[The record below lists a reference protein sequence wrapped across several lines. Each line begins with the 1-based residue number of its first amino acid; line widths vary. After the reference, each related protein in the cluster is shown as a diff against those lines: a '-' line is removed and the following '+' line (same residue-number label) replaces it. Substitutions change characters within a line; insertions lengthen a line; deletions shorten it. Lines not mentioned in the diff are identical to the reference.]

1 MNLQLLKKI
10 RYFRI
15 KLIIIISSSHDL
27 ESSINARVNFFF
39 KENFFLIHLK
49 YQPFAFNF
57 LKFIPVVKLYYGFE
71 AVKSTHPLIN
81 KYLFNIDPCNNP
93 GDAWMY
99 HQVLARYNKS
109 DSSIYKQRIIKL
121 KTDSKEKQVSYLFAT
136 GSSLESA
143 IKKKF
148 EHGYIIVCN
157 TIVKD
162 KELWNHLVPD
172 IIVAAD
178 ALYHFSDEKF
188 AIAFRDDLKLRL
200 AETSNTLFAF
210 PSTFETFIKN
220 EFKNHKD
227 RLVSIPAG
235 NHDDASVN
243 LINNFSLPNQGNV
256 FNLMMLP
263 IGASLTNKIFLWGFD
278 GRAPNDK
285 DFWKNSDKHFYS
297 IYVEELKKNHPAFF
311 ENNIPKGKE
320 SEYAE
325 KYLGNILEKNLVNAE
340 NKSIKI
346 EMMHFSNTA
355 AFQKRFFK

>member
-27 ESSINARVNFFF
+27 ESSINARVKFFF

-49 YQPFAFNF
+49 YQPIVFNF

-71 AVKSTHPLIN
+71 HEKPKHSLIN

-93 GDAWMY
+93 GDAWIY
-99 HQVLARYNKS
+99 HQVLSRYNKS
-109 DSSIYKQRIIKL
+109 DFSIYKQRILNL
-121 KTDSKEKQVSYLFAT
+121 KKNSEEKQVSYLFAT

-143 IKKKF
+143 IKNKF
-148 EHGYIIVCN
+148 EYGYIIVCN

-172 IIVAAD
+172 ILVAAD

-188 AIAFRDDLKLRL
+188 ALAFRDDLKLRL
-200 AETSNTLFAF
+200 EETSNTLFAF
-210 PSTFETFIKN
+210 PSAFEAFVTK
-220 EFKNHKD
+220 EFKNYKD

-243 LINNFSLPNQGNV
+243 LINDFSLPIQGNV

-263 IGASLTNKIFLWGFD
+263 IGATLSSNVFLWGFD
-278 GRAPNDK
+278 GRAQNDS

-297 IYVEELKKNHPAFF
+297 IHVAELKKNHPAFF
-311 ENNIPKGKE
+311 EHNIPKGQE
-320 SEYAE
+320 SGYVE
-325 KYLGNILEKNLVNAE
+325 KYMGDILEENLLNAE
-340 NKSIKI
+340 NKNIKI
-346 EMMHFSNTA
+346 VMMHSSNTT
-355 AFQKRFFK
+355 AFQKRFLQ